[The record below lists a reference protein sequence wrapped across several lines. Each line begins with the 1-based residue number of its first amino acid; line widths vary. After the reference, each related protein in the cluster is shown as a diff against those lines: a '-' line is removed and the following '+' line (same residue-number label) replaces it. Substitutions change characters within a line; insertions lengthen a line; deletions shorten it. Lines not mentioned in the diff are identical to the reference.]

1 MSQLIDL
8 GKLRF
13 HFAGEWVNS
22 TTYESNDIVKYG
34 GNVYVYTYALKTGGN
49 LPTDTAYWAL
59 MVEGFK
65 FKGVFNPATAYHVGD
80 GIAYGGKVYVAVLD
94 GTGIIPPNTTYWS
107 QFADG
112 IQYEGTYSNA
122 TAYQKNDVVLYGGS
136 VYIAK
141 QDSVAN
147 DPTVTAYWDKFVEG
161 ISAKGVYNNAT
172 AYVPGDMSAYGP
184 NIYRAKVNTT
194 GNVPTST
201 TQWELFV
208 SGSKYQGIYSAATT
222 YYLNDIVTYG
232 SNTYRSKQ
240 TQAATLPT
248 STPAWELLTQG
259 FSYQGVWSSATTYT
273 IGQVITYGGSLFQ
286 AIIDNQATNPI
297 ITTSWNKLVYGFKNR
312 GAWASSVQYG
322 IDEVVVYGGNT
333 YISLVPHASTVFA
346 TDSSAGNWLK
356 FNSGIRWRSTWT
368 TSTLYLKD
376 DIVKDSVGSTYI
388 AVLDHTSASAL
399 STDVTSGNLSSFVTG
414 GANVLPTIQA
424 GDIGQSLTVKGDNA
438 SIDWIGATQSANVYY
453 VAPHGIDSVGYGAN
467 LSTPFA
473 SVKFACQQASTG
485 STIFVKTGIYTE
497 QLPITVPSNVAI
509 VGDNQR
515 TVIIQPK
522 SGNSD
527 DGTTLN
533 TQATMFLL
541 SDGAIL
547 NKMTF
552 KGMTGWTVPAETNS
566 NITTSTIKGVFV
578 RLNPATPIYLKSPY
592 VLECAAIG
600 SGAIGALVD
609 GSVHTTGN
617 KSMVFHGYTIINDN
631 GVGYWCKDNGKAEI
645 VSCFTY
651 YCAFGYST
659 STGGQIRAL
668 NGNNSYGTYG
678 VTSSGYDT
686 TETAVTGTI
695 YGSQLNFGSFT
706 GNFNVGDTVSNG
718 AGATAIITSVQTS
731 SSKIYVGPITGT
743 FNNNDTITAT
753 SGGVFSLAS
762 VSGQKGFLL
771 VLSNLTALPIA
782 GGSISITGDTYSYV
796 IQSVSG
802 GWTGAS
808 SVVSV
813 TLAQEKPGY
822 SIIGAATQ
830 VRYKYSRV
838 RLTGHDFLSIGTGG
852 VATTNYPNTPTQLA
866 DGSKETL
873 ETFPGRVFFVNT
885 DQDGNFRV
893 GKYFSVNQATG
904 SATLNANAFNLSGLT
919 SLRLGSVGAQ
929 LGAQIDEFSTDATLS
944 QNSPVKVPTQ
954 SAVKSYVDAAKAA
967 AISTAAT
974 ATATAVANVSV
985 NEVPFISTISADKTL
1000 AASRMTFSMDT
1011 LTISGTAAY
1020 TISSGAYHFVM
1031 NPTGFILSNT

>member
-34 GNVYVYTYALKTGGN
+34 GNVYVYTYALKTSGN

-94 GTGIIPPNTTYWS
+94 GTGIVPPNTTYWS

-112 IQYEGTYSNA
+112 IQYEGIYSNV

-141 QDSVAN
+141 QDSVSN

-172 AYVPGDMSAYGP
+172 AYVPGDMTAYGP

-201 TQWELFV
+201 PQWELFV
-208 SGSKYQGIYSAATT
+208 SGSKYQGIYNAATT

-240 TQAATLPT
+240 TQAATVPT
-248 STPAWELLTQG
+248 TSANWELLTQG
-259 FSYQGVWSSATTYT
+259 FSYQGVWSSATAYT
-273 IGQVITYGGSLFQ
+273 IGQVVTYGGSLFQ
-286 AIIDNQATNPI
+286 AIVDNQATNPI
-297 ITTSWNKLVYGFKNR
+297 TTNTWNKLVYGFKNR
-312 GAWASSVQYG
+312 GNWTTATQYG
-322 IDEVVVYGGNT
+322 IDEVIVYGGNT
-333 YISLVPHASTVFA
+333 YISLIPHASTVFA
-346 TDSSAGNWLK
+346 TDLAANNWLK
-356 FNSGIRWRSTWT
+356 FNSGIRWRGVWAASTV
-368 TSTLYLKD
+368 YLKD
-376 DIVKDSVGSTYI
+376 DIIKDAVGSAYI
-388 AVLDHTSASAL
+388 ALTDHTASI
-399 STDVTSGNLSSFVTG
+399 SFTTDVTANNWTVFVVG

-424 GDIGQSLTVKGDNA
+424 GDAGQSLTVKGDGA
-438 SIDWIGATQSANVYY
+438 TIDWIGATESANVYY
-453 VAPHGIDSVGYGAN
+453 VASHGVDGTNYGKN
-467 LSTPFA
+467 LATPFA
-473 SVKFACQQASTG
+473 SIKYACQQAASG
-485 STIFVKTGIYTE
+485 STIFVKTGTYNE

-515 TVIIQPK
+515 TVIVQPK
-522 SGNSD
+522 GGNSD
-527 DGTTLN
+527 DGTTPN
-533 TQATMFLL
+533 NQATMFLL
-541 SDGAIL
+541 SDGSIL

-552 KGMTGWTVPAETNS
+552 KGMTGWTIPAGTAS
-566 NITTSTIKGVFV
+566 DITTSTVKGVVV
-578 RLNPATPIYLKSPY
+578 RLNPASPVSIKSPY

-600 SGAIGALVD
+600 TGCIGALVD
-609 GSVHTTGN
+609 GSVHGSGN
-617 KSMVFHGYTIINDN
+617 KSMVFHGYTIIADN

-651 YCAFGYST
+651 YCSFGYST

-678 VTSSGYDT
+678 VTSSGFDT
-686 TETAVTGTI
+686 TESAVTGTI
-695 YGSQLNFGSFT
+695 YGSQLNFANTSGL
-706 GNFNVGDTVSNG
+706 FNVGDTVSNG
-718 AGATAIITSVQTS
+718 AGASAVITSIQLS
-731 SSKIYVGPITGT
+731 SLKIYVGPITGT
-743 FNNNDTITAT
+743 FTAGNTITAT
-753 SGGVFSLAS
+753 SGGTFTLSS
-762 VSGQKGFLL
+762 VTGQKDFLL
-771 VLSNLTALPIA
+771 VLNNLTALPIA

-802 GWTGAS
+802 GWVDAT
-808 SVVSV
+808 SVIQV
-813 TLAQEKPGY
+813 TLAQQKPSY
-822 SIIGAATQ
+822 SVTGTATQ

-852 VATTNYPNTPTQLA
+852 LTTTNYPNTPTQVA
-866 DGSKETL
+866 DASKETL

-919 SLRLGSVGAQ
+919 SLRLGSIGAQ

-944 QNSPVKVPTQ
+944 QNSTTKVPTQ
-954 SAVKSYVDAAKAA
+954 SAVKTYVDTAKAA
-967 AISTAAT
+967 AISTAAATT
-974 ATATAVANVSV
+974 ASAVAAIAIS
-985 NEVPFISTISADKTL
+985 ELPFITTISADKTMTGG
-1000 AASRMTFSMDT
+1000 RMAFSMST
-1011 LTISGTAAY
+1011 LTISGTSVY
-1020 TISSGAYHFVM
+1020 TINTGAYHFVM
-1031 NPTGFILSNT
+1031 NPDGFALFN